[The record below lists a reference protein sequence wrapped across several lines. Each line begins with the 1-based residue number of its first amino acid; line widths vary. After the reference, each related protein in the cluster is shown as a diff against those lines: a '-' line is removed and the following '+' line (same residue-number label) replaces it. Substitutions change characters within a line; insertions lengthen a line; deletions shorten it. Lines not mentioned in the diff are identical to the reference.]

1 MNEKALKA
9 RELKGEDLNSFIE
22 AKGISTICL
31 LCGNDGV
38 MIMSHG
44 PDKPLQLFAMP
55 LVHPD
60 ALAGDTVETAGF
72 LCKKCGHVTTFA
84 AALIVEWKYGE
95 PPNDG

>member
-22 AKGISTICL
+22 AKGISTICF

-60 ALAGDTVETAGF
+60 AEPGDTAETAGF
-72 LCKKCGHVTTFA
+72 ICSNCGHVTTFA
-84 AALIVEWKYGE
+84 ASLIVEWKYGE